1 MALYLLFNVF
11 VFTQQYSCSQD
22 QIYLLLGV
30 TRDINA
36 IALNSLAVSFEH
48 LLCTL
53 IVKYSLLPGRVEN
66 TINKS

>member
-11 VFTQQYSCSQD
+11 VSTQQYSCSQD
-22 QIYLLLGV
+22 QIYLLLSV

-36 IALNSLAVSFEH
+36 IALNSLVVSFAH
-48 LLCTL
+48 LLCTF
-53 IVKYSLLPGRVEN
+53 IVKYSLLPGKVEN